1 MLYTVYEVY
10 IDRIKNKHSLYN
22 QHVFL
27 PFQMKIDVHFVMFCL
42 PVLGTGAYAN
52 NFITNCTHGG
62 CKGLW
67 PL

>member
-1 MLYTVYEVY
+1 MCINDLKGRGGE
-10 IDRIKNKHSLYN
+10 
-22 QHVFL
+22 HVFL

-42 PVLGTGAYAN
+42 PGTHAYVN
-52 NFITNCTHGG
+52 NLTTNCTHGG